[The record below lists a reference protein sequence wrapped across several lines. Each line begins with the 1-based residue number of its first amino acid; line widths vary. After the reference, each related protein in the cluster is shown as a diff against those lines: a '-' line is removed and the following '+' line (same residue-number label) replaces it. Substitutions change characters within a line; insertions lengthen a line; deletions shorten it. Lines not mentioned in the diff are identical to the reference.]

1 MRFADWRQQARLAS
15 ALVGLAEERDVAS
28 AMRAVGYES
37 VSAFTAMFHRT
48 PGRPRGFTSA
58 SDMGTMT
65 SSLAALFS
73 EIGLSQIPAHHS
85 YP

>member
-15 ALVGLAEERDVAS
+15 ALVWLAEERDVAS

-37 VSAFTAMFHRT
+37 VSAFTRCFTEPSGDPAGL
-48 PGRPRGFTSA
+48 PRPRE
-58 SDMGTMT
+58 MGTMT
-65 SSLAALFS
+65 LSLAALFS